1 VNKAAAQTMLA
12 GEGCLVSVHCQT
24 AMSRH
29 MTCAINK
36 VITLILLTK
45 KQQDWWNRL
54 VRDGQEAFKSLLRR

>member
-1 VNKAAAQTMLA
+1 
-12 GEGCLVSVHCQT
+12 
-24 AMSRH
+24 